1 MHCVT
6 DGRMKQDQAKALE
19 RDASLRSLAELANP
33 FVDGDG
39 DRIGQVEA
47 ACLGDAKR
55 ATHER
60 RGGMDRIYLG
70 GWPDSRELRP
80 LPKTR
85 DGFPARLSIPN
96 ASD

>member
-60 RGGMDRIYLG
+60 RGGMDHNCPVKSRIMATGYNEG
-70 GWPDSRELRP
+70 YCQFRCFD
-80 LPKTR
+80 PKV
-85 DGFPARLSIPN
+85 P
-96 ASD
+96 